1 MRKTGS
7 REPRESLEASARSP
21 FSIAVKTF
29 SIRLG
34 SRRNQRPPHQ
44 KTRSMT
50 TVRPMIDT
58 IRMGHMIGPP
68 FRKLSITQLLAVS
81 APGAGLPAAGAGLS
95 APAAGLNVA
104 VIAAPGAAGCPGGGL
119 PSCAGAAG
127 LTAAGAPGLATAGAP
142 GLAAAGA
149 PGLATG
155 EIPGGTVCGGAG
167 DCASEVSVRANEHR
181 HAISIV
187 FIVEAGI
194 RGLVR
199 LRYGFSVIANGL
211 TASRAKLFTFFT
223 DTSLLEGRIFNSHY
237 PLWQDVRQVRQ
248 IRSAAIPL
256 ISEAE
261 ELFRS
266 HVFVTL
272 FRSGGQSSIC
282 ASS

>member
-58 IRMGHMIGPP
+58 MRMGHMIGPP
-68 FRKLSITQLLAVS
+68 FRKLSINQLLAVS

-104 VIAAPGAAGCPGGGL
+104 VIAAPGGAGCPGGGL

-127 LTAAGAPGLATAGAP
+127 STAAGAPGLATAGAPRLAAAGAP

-194 RGLVR
+194 R
-199 LRYGFSVIANGL
+199 
-211 TASRAKLFTFFT
+211 
-223 DTSLLEGRIFNSHY
+223 
-237 PLWQDVRQVRQ
+237 
-248 IRSAAIPL
+248 
-256 ISEAE
+256 
-261 ELFRS
+261 
-266 HVFVTL
+266 
-272 FRSGGQSSIC
+272 
-282 ASS
+282 